1 MLKLLTFILILVTNT
16 LVCLPMT
23 LKEAEQISDE
33 RLRAQIAREKKPQA
47 NSRKE
52 TDISVMWSRP
62 DLAEEFAKKLILE
75 FSPDPESTIFKE
87 LKAKYYTLYK
97 AYIVNCDF
105 NTEDT
110 YGENR
115 EFRIQMK
122 IRILPGDDDQLHY
135 EALDL
140 KELR

>member
-16 LVCLPMT
+16 LVCLPLT
-23 LKEAEQISDE
+23 LKEVKQISDE
-33 RLRAQIAREKKPQA
+33 RLKKQIAQENKSQA
-47 NSRKE
+47 NTRKE
-52 TDISVMWSRP
+52 TDISVMWNQP

-75 FSPDPESTIFKE
+75 FSPDPESTTFKE

-97 AYIVNCDF
+97 SYIVNCDF
-105 NTEDT
+105 ITQDS
-110 YGENR
+110 YGEYR
-115 EFRIQMK
+115 EYRIQMK
-122 IRILPGDDDQLHY
+122 IRILPDENGELYY

>member
-1 MLKLLTFILILVTNT
+1 MLKLLTVILILVTHT

-23 LKEAEQISDE
+23 LKESKQISDG
-33 RLRAQIAREKKPQA
+33 RLRKQITNEKKSQA
-47 NSRKE
+47 KSRKE
-52 TDISVMWSRP
+52 TDISVMWNRP

-75 FSPDPESTIFKE
+75 FSPDPKSTTFKE

-105 NTEDT
+105 ITQDSS
-110 YGENR
+110 GENR

-122 IRILPGDDDQLHY
+122 IRILPDENGALHY

>member
-1 MLKLLTFILILVTNT
+1 MLKLLTVILILVTNI

-23 LKEAEQISDE
+23 LKEAKRISDGRLREQI
-33 RLRAQIAREKKPQA
+33 AKEKKFLA
-47 NSRKE
+47 NFRKE
-52 TDISVMWSRP
+52 RDISVMWNRP
-62 DLAEEFAKKLILE
+62 DLAEEFAKNLILE
-75 FSPDPESTIFKE
+75 FTPNPESTTFNE

-110 YGENR
+110 YGEKR
-115 EFRIQMK
+115 GFRIQMK
-122 IRILPGDDDQLHY
+122 IRIEPGDDDELHY